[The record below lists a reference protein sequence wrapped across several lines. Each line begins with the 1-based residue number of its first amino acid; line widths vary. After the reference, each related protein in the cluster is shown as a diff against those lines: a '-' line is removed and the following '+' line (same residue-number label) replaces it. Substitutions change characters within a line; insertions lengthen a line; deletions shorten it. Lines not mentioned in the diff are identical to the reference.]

1 MLEINHN
8 NKEPWKQLWDNDR
21 ALLLLALPMSSFSYD
36 NVNPDYVTYLTQN
49 VTELCWECES
59 RERTIY
65 SSTIVGSQEMSK
77 TKK

>member
-1 MLEINHN
+1 
-8 NKEPWKQLWDNDR
+8 
-21 ALLLLALPMSSFSYD
+21 MSSFSYD